1 MIHEYDILYHVLLSI
16 TESPNSNLY
25 HKLTVF
31 ISKVKSICK
40 KKKKIV
46 EIKEINNNKHEEESY
61 LLTYLYRIDRGVR
74 SSVLGR
80 SLFIITYLARW
91 RGKHVVSRRCSHM

>member
-31 ISKVKSICK
+31 IRS
-40 KKKKIV
+40 
-46 EIKEINNNKHEEESY
+46 EIN
-61 LLTYLYRIDRGVR
+61 L
-74 SSVLGR
+74 
-80 SLFIITYLARW
+80 
-91 RGKHVVSRRCSHM
+91 